1 MALGDITLKE
11 NSGSNGGKG
20 AKTYNVA
27 SSATLIYAG
36 EPVAVN
42 AVGDVVVIP
51 MATSNPTCS
60 TTAGVEGKFVGIAS
74 TTSTNTASAA
84 GTVQV
89 IEVDPSMI
97 YLISP
102 KTAASW
108 DTQSEYDALTGKRV
122 TIDLTSSSYTL
133 NATDSANNGC
143 IVRPLDISKYP
154 GKVAISF
161 RIGTSVQQ

>member
-1 MALGDITLKE
+1 MALGDLTLLG
-11 NSGSNGGKG
+11 NSGSNGATG
-20 AKTYNVA
+20 AKLYNVA
-27 SSATLIYAG
+27 ASATLIYAG

-51 MATSNPTCS
+51 MATTNPTCS
-60 TTAGVEGKFVGIAS
+60 TTAGVEGKFVGIAA

-84 GTVQV
+84 GTVNV
-89 IEVDPSMI
+89 VEVNPSLV

-108 DTQSEYDALTGKRV
+108 DTQTEYDALVGKRL
-122 TIDLTSSSYTL
+122 TIDLTTGSYTL

-143 IVRPLDISKYP
+143 IVKALDISKYP

-161 RIGTSVQQ
+161 RQGTSVQQ